1 VKNFDYEDVNTL
13 DPKEFHDAVDSL
25 AMAFSSRVSEY
36 IMGDLESVSMSSAS
50 SNKTKSCE
58 NLASH
63 SGGELGDA
71 RDEILTGEQID
82 AILMR
87 NDQVNTP
94 QKKKPLCKRGFYY

>member
-1 VKNFDYEDVNTL
+1 
-13 DPKEFHDAVDSL
+13 
-25 AMAFSSRVSEY
+25 
-36 IMGDLESVSMSSAS
+36 MSSAS

-63 SGGELGDA
+63 SGGELGEA

-87 NDQVNTP
+87 NDQVGFSSNHVRFSLFICIISI
-94 QKKKPLCKRGFYY
+94 KPHIGLMQF

>member
-1 VKNFDYEDVNTL
+1 MKNFDFEDENSL
-13 DPKEFHDAVDSL
+13 DPKEFHEALDSL
-25 AMAFSSRVSEY
+25 ALAFSSRVSEY
-36 IMGDLESVSMSSAS
+36 IKGDLESVSMSSAS

-71 RDEILTGEQID
+71 RDEVLTGEQID

-87 NDQVNTP
+87 NDQVKYADSWNE
-94 QKKKPLCKRGFYY
+94 